1 MSAPADATLS
11 VDIGGTFTDVVVRH
25 GGALSTAKVLT
36 TARSPEA
43 GVMQGIRAALDAA
56 RLRPAEI
63 GLIVHGTTL
72 ATNALIE
79 RKGAR
84 TALVTTEGFR
94 DVLEIGAEHRFEQYD
109 VFIEKPRP
117 LVPRDLRFE
126 VCERLDAKGNV
137 LRPLDAAGV
146 GAVGR
151 KLASL
156 GIESVAVAFLHSYV
170 DPAHEQ
176 QAAGILRECLPGVS
190 ITLSSEVCPEIREHS
205 RFSTACANA
214 YVQPL
219 MARYLSAL
227 KLQLGEAGFRCSMLL
242 MTSGGGLT
250 TLETAVRFP
259 IRLVE
264 SGPAGGAV
272 LASTIATQRG
282 LDDVLSFDMGGTTA
296 KICLIDRGE
305 AQAGREFEVAREY
318 RFAKGSGLPLR
329 IPVIEMVEIGAGG
342 GSIAGVD
349 SLGRLQVGPESAS
362 SDPGP
367 ACYGLGGRAATVTD
381 ADLVLGRID
390 PGRFAAARITPS
402 LERAQGALS
411 SGVASAL
418 SLGVEGA
425 AAAVSE
431 IVEEN
436 MASAARVHA
445 AERGKELA
453 SRTLIAF
460 GGAAPLHAARVARK
474 LGIRHVIV
482 PSGAGV
488 GSAVGFLL
496 APIAYEVVR
505 SRHVRLADPDRAALQ
520 AMLDAME
527 AEALEVVA
535 PAARGAALAT
545 ARTAD
550 MRYVGQGHE
559 VTVQLP
565 DGPVDEAFVAEARRR
580 FAQRYEALYTRGIPS
595 LDIEV
600 LSWAVRVCDRRAP
613 PERCAPPAPDGRQPP
628 AVGVRPVFD
637 PAAERRIEA
646 RVVDRRAFAQNV
658 SLAGPALIVEDETT
672 TLVPA
677 GFVAAVNAHG
687 HIELTAA
694 AGGGGA

>member
-1 MSAPADATLS
+1 
-11 VDIGGTFTDVVVRH
+11 
-25 GGALSTAKVLT
+25 
-36 TARSPEA
+36 
-43 GVMQGIRAALDAA
+43 
-56 RLRPAEI
+56 
-63 GLIVHGTTL
+63 
-72 ATNALIE
+72 
-79 RKGAR
+79 
-84 TALVTTEGFR
+84 
-94 DVLEIGAEHRFEQYD
+94 
-109 VFIEKPRP
+109 
-117 LVPRDLRFE
+117 
-126 VCERLDAKGNV
+126 
-137 LRPLDAAGV
+137 
-146 GAVGR
+146 
-151 KLASL
+151 
-156 GIESVAVAFLHSYV
+156 
-170 DPAHEQ
+170 
-176 QAAGILRECLPGVS
+176 
-190 ITLSSEVCPEIREHS
+190 
-205 RFSTACANA
+205 
-214 YVQPL
+214 
-219 MARYLSAL
+219 
-227 KLQLGEAGFRCSMLL
+227 
-242 MTSGGGLT
+242 
-250 TLETAVRFP
+250 
-259 IRLVE
+259 
-264 SGPAGGAV
+264 
-272 LASTIATQRG
+272 
-282 LDDVLSFDMGGTTA
+282 
-296 KICLIDRGE
+296 
-305 AQAGREFEVAREY
+305 
-318 RFAKGSGLPLR
+318 
-329 IPVIEMVEIGAGG
+329 
-342 GSIAGVD
+342 
-349 SLGRLQVGPESAS
+349 
-362 SDPGP
+362 
-367 ACYGLGGRAATVTD
+367 
-381 ADLVLGRID
+381 
-390 PGRFAAARITPS
+390 
-402 LERAQGALS
+402 
-411 SGVASAL
+411 
-418 SLGVEGA
+418 
-425 AAAVSE
+425 
-431 IVEEN
+431 